1 MPSDP
6 RGQGGGRDRGSEGAP
21 NPPYANP
28 TLRRRRTG
36 DTGPPS
42 PGTALGVP
50 GAAPGLA
57 PDVEAVTA
65 LVDTVPPQ
73 RFARARTL
81 PSRFRPATRC
91 AGTELRANS
100 RDSPTV
106 YPGVAGFAP
115 IAAARTGS
123 RSTAL
128 PRRLAVR
135 CAAGR
140 SSTSSGAPSRVYRTA
155 AVSTGAGGGGV
166 SFKDCDGA
174 SSVGAGPARPSPL
187 ELARS
192 FVAEP
197 DVFRGCEGSASFVVL
212 SVEPPEAPAP
222 TPESALGPAASRAPA
237 RAAPAISSG
246 FFFRAGPPG
255 FLSASSPPRRPRLS
269 RNASASGFRRARRV
283 ARASSISSRDISPNL
298 RAVSES
304 IPAAGSATAPRP
316 TARRDAAGPAA
327 SSFRGSGFGGGFAP
341 LGGIIWN
348 ETSAFPT
355 RTVPGGATS
364 GFRTPGSPAA
374 ARARRASR
382 SAMNL
387 DLRAANG
394 PSARCVARGKDTPGP
409 RSSGGF
415 GAVSPTRRSTT
426 SVTTSRS
433 SVGSGG
439 AVSWSPGPGSRG
451 PAVAAPVSISVGSA
465 ETIPAASSAVGGR
478 GGAPP
483 TLCTRAA
490 GLARLSSDARNAR

>member
-1 MPSDP
+1 MG
-6 RGQGGGRDRGSEGAP
+6 RGGGRDRGSEGAP
-21 NPPYANP
+21 NPPYAPANP
-28 TLRRRRTG
+28 TLFRRRTG
-36 DTGPPS
+36 DAAAPN
-42 PGTALGVP
+42 P
-50 GAAPGLA
+50 GAALGAPGAPPAVA
-57 PDVEAVTA
+57 PDVEAVPA
-65 LVDTVPPQ
+65 LVDTAPPQ

-91 AGTELRANS
+91 AGTELRAKS

-135 CAAGR
+135 CAAGS
-140 SSTSSGAPSRVYRTA
+140 SSTSSGVPSRVYRTA

-166 SFKDCDGA
+166 SFNDCA
-174 SSVGAGPARPSPL
+174 ATSSVAVAADPPPPSL
-187 ELARS
+187 VELARCR
-192 FVAEP
+192 FAEP
-197 DVFRGCEGSASFVVL
+197 DVSRGGEGPKSFASL
-212 SVEPPEAPAP
+212 MDEPPKVSAPAP
-222 TPESALGPAASRAPA
+222 GSALGPAASAA
-237 RAAPAISSG
+237 STRAAPAFSSR
-246 FFFRAGPPG
+246 FPPGPPDP
-255 FLSASSPPRRPRLS
+255 LPASSSRRRRPRFS
-269 RNASASGFRRARRV
+269 RNARASGLRRARSV
-283 ARASSISSRDISPNL
+283 TRASSISSKDISPNL
-298 RAVSES
+298 RVVSES
-304 IPAAGSATAPRP
+304 MPAAGSATAAGSNARRGTAGP
-316 TARRDAAGPAA
+316 TA
-327 SSFRGSGFGGGFAP
+327 SSLRGSGFGVGVAP

-348 ETSAFPT
+348 ETLAFPT

-364 GFRTPGSPAA
+364 GFRTLGSPAA

-387 DLRAANG
+387 DLRPANG
-394 PSARCVARGKDTPGP
+394 PSARCVACGKDTPGP

-415 GAVSPTRRSTT
+415 GAVPPTQRSTT

-439 AVSWSPGPGSRG
+439 AVSRSPGPGSLA
-451 PAVAAPVSISVGSA
+451 PAVAAPGSISVGAS
-465 ETIPAASSAVGGR
+465 ETIPAASSTVGGR

-490 GLARLSSDARNAR
+490 GRARLSSDARKAR